1 MLTTYIACFAAA
13 GALLALSFFG
23 DFLDGDADL
32 AVDADID
39 GDAFAGA
46 ASSILSLRTVVYAL
60 FGFGAAGT
68 TLHLLWG
75 GDRSGT
81 TALAAAGAGLVSGV
95 LVSTVFRYL
104 KDTEAGAIEG
114 AESFV
119 GLAGKVSVE
128 IGPGSPGLVQVERGG
143 RRVRIRARVNDAYA
157 GEGPLEVGRPVVVV
171 EMPGR
176 RRGGGAGGRE
186 VAGRIADGSPGVA
199 VASGSPAARV
209 VRAQES
215 GQGKEP
221 TTGPQTRERRT
232 SRKWNPCN
240 WA

>member
-104 KDTEAGAIEG
+104 KNTEAGAIEG

-143 RRVRIRARVNDAYA
+143 RRVRIRARVNDVYA

-171 EMPGR
+171 EMR
-176 RRGGGAGGRE
+176 A
-186 VAGRIADGSPGVA
+186 GVA
-199 VASGSPAARV
+199 AVAPV
-209 VRAQES
+209 DVKLLE
-215 GQGKEP
+215 E
-221 TTGPQTRERRT
+221 
-232 SRKWNPCN
+232 
-240 WA
+240 